1 VKPGA
6 APNWIVTKRSQSLKL
21 QKRLLHDL
29 LSITNF
35 VPRETAGCCS
45 LLFTF
50 FFHFFQG
57 FRRHSIFKRE
67 EEDVAEGFIDLNGEK
82 NGDSENARGGAQE
95 NGAREQQQHH
105 AKIKKK
111 KLHCVLVAVCQSTL
125 YHRPCPSFNSSTT
138 RQ

>member
-1 VKPGA
+1 MKPGA
-6 APNWIVTKRSQSLKL
+6 AIVTKNSQSLKL

-35 VPRETAGCCS
+35 VPRETAGCCCCYLHS
-45 LLFTF
+45 SSI
-50 FFHFFQG
+50 FFQG
-57 FRRHSIFKRE
+57 FRRHSVFKREE

-82 NGDSENARGGAQE
+82 NGEPENARGGAQD

-111 KLHCVLVAVCQSTL
+111 KLHCVLVALCQSTL